1 MSGALSTPKLLERA
15 HVRAIGL
22 RLVPAFPEC
31 ETATKLLHADV
42 RPVINGWITVRS
54 FQSLTRRSRA
64 SRTTPGRSSQT
75 KWPAPS
81 MTWTAAAGPMA
92 WAVSVDAATGIGL
105 PAP

>member
-1 MSGALSTPKLLERA
+1 MAPPAGTPSPSTSTDLRTLMTGLLMSGALSTPKLLERA

-75 KWPAPS
+75 DRKR
-81 MTWTAAAGPMA
+81 
-92 WAVSVDAATGIGL
+92 VL
-105 PAP
+105 YR